1 MPAQPE
7 KIKVLVVDDI
17 AETRENIKRMLSFEQ
32 AIEVIGV
39 ARTGREAIEQ
49 ASALRPDVI
58 IMDINMPDMDG
69 IQATTEVKRKLPFI
83 QVVIL
88 SVQSDPSYM
97 RRAMLSGARDFLN
110 KPPMIDE
117 LTEAIKR
124 AGTMAHE
131 EKKKAA
137 SVYPSAVGDQGGH
150 VSIQQS
156 APKGKIIG
164 VYSPK
169 GGSGRTTIAVNIAI
183 ALRENNARV
192 ALIDGCLHFGDVA
205 VFLNEQ
211 GKNTILDLA
220 PRVKELDP
228 DIVQEVMLTHKASGV
243 DVLASP
249 DRPDLNI
256 LGKVSGEAFQELLD
270 YLKRLYEYIVVDTSP
285 VLDQVWAA
293 TMDASSTVLLI
304 TTQDIPSIKHTSAF
318 LKMAESEGIKRDKFL
333 VVMNKYD
340 KKINIAPERVGEILR
355 IPVTATI
362 PYDDKFVSNAI
373 NSGKPFMIDKK
384 TELIS
389 RSIQS
394 LSEQVKEKI
403 TKLEAAAVETPA
415 KK

>member
-7 KIKVLVVDDI
+7 KTKVLIVDDI

-49 ASALRPDVI
+49 AAALKPDVI

-69 IQATTEVKRKLPFI
+69 IQATTEVKRKLPYI

-97 RRAMLSGARDFLN
+97 RRAMLSGARDFLT

-124 AGTMAHE
+124 AGAMAHE
-131 EKKKAA
+131 ERKKASFPTPNNETGA
-137 SVYPSAVGDQGGH
+137 H
-150 VSIQQS
+150 VAIQQAS
-156 APKGKIIG
+156 ANGKVIG

-183 ALRENNARV
+183 ALREGNNRV
-192 ALIDGCLHFGDVA
+192 ALIDGSLQFGDVA

-243 DVLASP
+243 DVLAAP
-249 DRPDLNI
+249 DRPDFNI

-270 YLKRLYEYIVVDTSP
+270 YLRRLYEYIVVDTSSN
-285 VLDQVWAA
+285 LDQVWAA
-293 TMDASSTVLLI
+293 TMDAATTVILVV
-304 TTQDIPSIKHTSAF
+304 TQDIPSIKHTSSY
-318 LKMAESEGIKRDKFL
+318 LKMAEAEGIKRDKFL
-333 VVMNKYD
+333 VVMNKFD

-355 IPVTATI
+355 VPVATTI
-362 PYDDKFVSNAI
+362 PFDDKFVSNAI

-384 TELIS
+384 TEIVA
-389 RSIQS
+389 RSIQT
-394 LSEQVKEKI
+394 LADQVKEKI
-403 TKLEAAAVETPA
+403 TKLDTVQVEATV

>member
-7 KIKVLVVDDI
+7 KTKVLVVDDI

-49 ASALRPDVI
+49 AVALKPDVI

-97 RRAMLSGARDFLN
+97 RRAMLSGARDFLT

-124 AGTMAHE
+124 AGAMAHE
-131 EKKKAA
+131 EKKKAT
-137 SVYPSAVGDQGGH
+137 SFSAAPTEPGMQATP
-150 VSIQQS
+150 QQ
-156 APKGKIIG
+156 APPKGKVIG

-169 GGSGRTTIAVNIAI
+169 GGAGRTTIAVNLAI
-183 ALRENNARV
+183 ALREGSTRV
-192 ALIDGCLHFGDVA
+192 ALIDGNLQFGDVA

-220 PRVKELDP
+220 PRSKELDP
-228 DIVQEVMLTHKASGV
+228 DIVQEVMLTHKASGI
-243 DVLASP
+243 DVLAAP
-249 DRPDLNI
+249 DRPDFNVY
-256 LGKVSGEAFQELLD
+256 GKVSGEAFQELLE
-270 YLKRLYEYIVVDTSP
+270 YLRRLYDFIVVDTSSL
-285 VLDQVWAA
+285 LDQIWAA
-293 TMDASSTVLLI
+293 TMDAAQLILLVV
-304 TTQDIPSIKHTSAF
+304 TQDIPSIKHTSAY
-318 LKMAESEGIKRDKFL
+318 LKMAESEGIKREKFF

-340 KKINIAPERVGEILR
+340 KRINIAPERVGEILR
-355 IPVTATI
+355 APVAATI
-362 PYDDKFVSNAI
+362 PFDDKFVSNAI
-373 NSGKPFMIDKK
+373 NSGKPFMMDKK
-384 TELIS
+384 TEVVS
-389 RSIQS
+389 RAIQTVVD
-394 LSEQVKEKI
+394 QMKEKI
-403 TKLEAAAVETPA
+403 VKLETPA
-415 KK
+415 PEAPAKK

>member
-7 KIKVLVVDDI
+7 KTKVLIVDDI

-49 ASALRPDVI
+49 ATVLKPDVI

-69 IQATTEVKRKLPFI
+69 IQATTEVKRKLPYI

-97 RRAMLSGARDFLN
+97 RRAMLSGARDFLT

-124 AGTMAHE
+124 AGAMAHE
-131 EKKKAA
+131 ERKKA
-137 SVYPSAVGDQGGH
+137 SSGYPSNQSDSGMH
-150 VSIQQS
+150 TTIQQS
-156 APKGKIIG
+156 APKGRIIG

-183 ALRENNARV
+183 ALREGNHRI
-192 ALIDGCLHFGDVA
+192 ALIDGSLQFGDVA
-205 VFLNEQ
+205 VLLNEQ

-228 DIVQEVMLTHKASGV
+228 DIVQEVMLTHKASGI
-243 DVLASP
+243 DVLAAP
-249 DRPDLNI
+249 DRPDFNI

-270 YLKRLYEYIVVDTSP
+270 YLRRLYEYIIVDTSTT
-285 VLDQVWAA
+285 LDQIWAA
-293 TMDASSTVLLI
+293 TMDAASIVILVV
-304 TTQDIPSIKHTSAF
+304 TQDIPSIKHTSAF

-333 VVMNKYD
+333 VVMNKFD
-340 KKINIAPERVGEILR
+340 KKVNIAAERVGEILHV
-355 IPVTATI
+355 PVATTI
-362 PYDDKFVSNAI
+362 PFDDKFVSNAI

-384 TELIS
+384 VEIVS
-389 RSIQS
+389 RGIQT
-394 LSEQVKEKI
+394 LADQVKERI
-403 TKLEAAAVETPA
+403 AKLDTVEVETPV

>member
-7 KIKVLVVDDI
+7 KTKVLIVDDI

-49 ASALRPDVI
+49 ATILKPDVI

-69 IQATTEVKRKLPFI
+69 IQATTEVKRKMPFI

-97 RRAMLSGARDFLN
+97 RRAMLSGARDFLT

-124 AGTMAHE
+124 AGAMSHE

-137 SVYPSAVGDQGGH
+137 AFSSTPTDAGGMPVVVQH
-150 VSIQQS
+150 A
-156 APKGKIIG
+156 APKGKVIG

-183 ALRENNARV
+183 ALHENGNRV
-192 ALIDGCLHFGDVA
+192 ALIDGSLQFGDVA

-228 DIVQEVMLTHKASGV
+228 DIVQEVMLTHKSSGI
-243 DVLASP
+243 DVLAAP
-249 DRPDLNI
+249 DRPDFNI

-270 YLKRLYEYIVVDTSP
+270 YLRRLYEYIIVDTSTN
-285 VLDQVWAA
+285 LDQVWAA
-293 TMDASSTVLLI
+293 TMDAASTVILVV
-304 TTQDIPSIKHTSAF
+304 TQDIPSIKHTSSF
-318 LKMAESEGIKRDKFL
+318 LKLAETEGIKRDKFF
-333 VVMNKYD
+333 VVMNKFD
-340 KKINIAPERVGEILR
+340 KKVNIAPERVGEILHV
-355 IPVTATI
+355 PVTATI
-362 PYDDKFVSNAI
+362 PFDDKFVSNAI

-384 TELIS
+384 TEIVS
-389 RSIQS
+389 RGIQT
-394 LSEQVKEKI
+394 LADQVKEKI
-403 TKLEAAAVETPA
+403 AKLESVTADVPA

>member
-7 KIKVLVVDDI
+7 KTKVLVVDDI

-49 ASALRPDVI
+49 ATILKPDVI

-69 IQATTEVKRKLPFI
+69 IQATTEVKRKHPFI

-97 RRAMLSGARDFLN
+97 RRAMLSGARDFLT

-124 AGTMAHE
+124 AGAMAHE
-131 EKKKAA
+131 EKKKASSFSSTPTEPGMQA
-137 SVYPSAVGDQGGH
+137 TA
-150 VSIQQS
+150 QQ
-156 APKGKIIG
+156 ATPKGKVIG

-183 ALRENNARV
+183 ALREGNNRV
-192 ALIDGCLHFGDVA
+192 ALIDGSLQFGDVA

-228 DIVQEVMLTHKASGV
+228 DIIQEVMLTHKASGI
-243 DVLASP
+243 DVLAAP
-249 DRPDLNI
+249 DRPDFNVF
-256 LGKVSGEAFQELLD
+256 GKVSGEAFQELLD
-270 YLKRLYEYIVVDTSP
+270 YLRRLYEYIVVDTSTI
-285 VLDQVWAA
+285 LDQIWAA
-293 TMDASSTVLLI
+293 TMDAASAVILVV
-304 TTQDIPSIKHTSAF
+304 TQDIPSIKHSSAY

-333 VVMNKYD
+333 VVMNKFD
-340 KKINIAPERVGEILR
+340 KKVNIAPERVGEILHV
-355 IPVTATI
+355 PVTATI
-362 PYDDKFVSNAI
+362 PFDDKFVSNAI

-384 TELIS
+384 GEVVS
-389 RSIQS
+389 RSIQV
-394 LSEQVKEKI
+394 LADLVKERI
-403 TKLEAAAVETPA
+403 AKLDTPVVETTV